1 MTGLDTN
8 VLLRYLLQD
17 DPKQSPLATRFVDEC
32 CTPDNPGRVNVVVLC
47 ELVWVLSRGYH
58 YDRQSI
64 AKVLR
69 EMLAAPE
76 LSIEQDEAVWQT
88 LRLYERGTAGFAD
101 YFIGILNHRAEASPT
116 VTFDQKAA
124 KESLFKLLA

>member
-17 DPKQSPLATRFVDEC
+17 DPKQSPVATRFMEEN
-32 CTPDNPGRVNVVVLC
+32 CTFEHPGRISIIVLC
-47 ELVWVLSRGYH
+47 ELVWVLSRGYK
-58 YDRQSI
+58 YDRPSI

-76 LSIEQDEAVWQT
+76 LTLEQDEAVWQA
-88 LRLYERGTAGFAD
+88 LRLFEQGVAGFAD
-101 YFIGILNHRAEASPT
+101 DLIGVVNHRSRASPT
-116 VTFDQKAA
+116 VTFDKNAA
-124 KESLFKLLA
+124 QEPLFKLLA